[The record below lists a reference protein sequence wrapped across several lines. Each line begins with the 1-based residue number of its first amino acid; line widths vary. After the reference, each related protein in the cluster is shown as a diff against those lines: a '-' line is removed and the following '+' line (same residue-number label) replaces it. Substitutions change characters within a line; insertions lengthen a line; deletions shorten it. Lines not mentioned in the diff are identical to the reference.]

1 MVDPHA
7 RAIKELTGRVRS
19 VEEGHRALREEMADN
34 TRTTKAIK
42 SDTAAL
48 VEFARSYKATKL
60 LGGIAGK
67 FLLWASL
74 VSAGLATVWVA
85 IKTGHLP

>member
-1 MVDPHA
+1 MEDPHA
-7 RAIKELTGRVRS
+7 HAITELTGRVRA

-34 TRTTKAIK
+34 TRTTRAIK
-42 SDTAAL
+42 NDTAAL

-60 LGGIAGK
+60 LGGIAAK
-67 FLLWASL
+67 FLQWVAI
-74 VSAGLATVWVA
+74 VGAAGATVWVA